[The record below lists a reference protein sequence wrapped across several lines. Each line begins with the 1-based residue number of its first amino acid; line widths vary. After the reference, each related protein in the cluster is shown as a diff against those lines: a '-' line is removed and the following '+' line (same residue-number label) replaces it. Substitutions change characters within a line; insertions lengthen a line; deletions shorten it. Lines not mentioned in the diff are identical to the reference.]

1 MIPLRDGLTTLMVA
15 PKLCRRSTFSG
26 YMKLCKRDAWLLL
39 SLVSAKLKLWLDLLS
54 EIESS
59 LIAKGREKLD
69 PLLWSE

>member
-39 SLVSAKLKLWLDLLS
+39 SLLSAKLKLWLDLLS